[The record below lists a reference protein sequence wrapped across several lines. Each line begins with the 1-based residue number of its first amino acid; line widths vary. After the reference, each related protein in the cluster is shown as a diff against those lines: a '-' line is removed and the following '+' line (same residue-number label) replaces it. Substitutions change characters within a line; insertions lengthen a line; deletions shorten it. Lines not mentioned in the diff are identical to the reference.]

1 MRMTKQL
8 KAEIVETLFAS
19 GIQHGRLTTKELIA
33 MMDSFKNWKQLYI
46 MMNEQKARA
55 VGLMDEEV

>member
-1 MRMTKQL
+1 MTKQL